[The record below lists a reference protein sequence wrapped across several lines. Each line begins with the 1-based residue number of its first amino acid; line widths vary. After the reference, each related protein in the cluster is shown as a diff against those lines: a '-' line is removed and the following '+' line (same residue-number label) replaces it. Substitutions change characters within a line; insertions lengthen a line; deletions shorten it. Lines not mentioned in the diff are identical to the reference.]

1 MPAERKKSVILPSEE
16 QSPMPET
23 KLGQKFLGW
32 SSSSKAEFKTDLD
45 KLTKVPFNVLRTV
58 VDKIAR
64 TYPACNVLELVAL
77 EAEQHVTNAQDLS
90 DSMAVFGYIWDNID
104 GESSEAVI
112 ADLSSLGLLSKQTEP
127 ILADL
132 LAAADPF
139 REPAK
144 VAANYLRVG
153 SALFVGIRGT
163 VDFRLRFH
171 KTYDDF
177 SSGKLPTELVGAQQ
191 VIMTSL
197 VISQPD
203 GEETVV
209 PFLMDDNDL
218 LYMKKF
224 VRNMERELE
233 LSKDLIKSPEQR
245 NNG

>member
-1 MPAERKKSVILPSEE
+1 
-16 QSPMPET
+16 MPET
-23 KLGQKFLGW
+23 KLGQKVVGW
-32 SSSSKAEFKTDLD
+32 SPSAKTEFKTDLD
-45 KLTKVPFNVLRTV
+45 KLTKVPLKVLRTV

-77 EAEQHVTNAQDLS
+77 EAEQHAVPNPQDLS
-90 DSMAVFGYIWDNID
+90 DSMAVFGYIWENID
-104 GESSEAVI
+104 GESSQAVI
-112 ADLSSLGLLSKQTEP
+112 ADLSSLGLLSKETVP
-127 ILADL
+127 ILTDL

-153 SALFVGIRGT
+153 SALFVTLRGT

-171 KTYDDF
+171 KTFDDF
-177 SSGKLPTELVGAQQ
+177 STGKLPTELVGAQQ
-191 VIMTSL
+191 VIMATL
-197 VISQPD
+197 IVSQPD
-203 GEETVV
+203 GEETAI

-233 LSKDLIKSPEQR
+233 LSKDLLKSPEQR
-245 NNG
+245 SNG